1 MIVWRV
7 IRVLALLLV
16 VAGCSGGVAT
26 DGRAG
31 TRALQPAVS
40 APGAPERPVPEPVAV
55 QVGPGDRKQIALT
68 FDADMTPEM
77 RERLDSGVVRTWYN
91 EEVIDVLRN
100 TGTPATLF
108 LTGLWA
114 QTYPDVAR
122 SLADDPRFEIANHSL
137 EHKAFRPCYT
147 LPVLREDEK
156 QEAVI
161 GSERVIEQIT
171 GVRPYYFRFPGGSVE
186 CATPDDIALVAAA
199 GEQAVD
205 WTAAGNAFQPDP
217 RRSSTRSEGT
227 SGRARSSLSNARLGR
242 DEACAGHRRSNCH
255 THPTARGRGVRVRHP
270 WPASPAVNLPAPL
283 RPHRACGGC
292 WPAGVPAA
300 ARVPLRGPVGD
311 GAFQAGL
318 GSAVLFN
325 PERQADPAAIALG
338 LAVLLL
344 PYSLVDP
351 FAGALLD
358 RWDRRH
364 VLVVANL
371 LRAALIAA
379 VAARWAPGWPVPR
392 STSGRCWSP
401 GSAGSSSSASPPP
414 SRGWC
419 TRSTW

>member
-1 MIVWRV
+1 VNQSAELEGAIMIVWRV

-31 TRALQPAVS
+31 RRALQPAVS

-205 WTAAGNAFQPDP
+205 WTAAGDALQPDP
-217 RRSSTRSEGT
+217 QAVVDSVMKDIRPGAIVALHMHGSDETR
-227 SGRARSSLSNARLGR
+227 NAPAT
-242 DEACAGHRRSNCH
+242 DEAIAMLIPQLEAEGYEFV
-255 THPTARGRGVRVRHP
+255 T
-270 WPASPAVNLPAPL
+270 
-283 RPHRACGGC
+283 
-292 WPAGVPAA
+292 
-300 ARVPLRGPVGD
+300 
-311 GAFQAGL
+311 L
-318 GSAVLFN
+318 G
-325 PERQADPAAIALG
+325 Q
-338 LAVLLL
+338 
-344 PYSLVDP
+344 
-351 FAGALLD
+351 
-358 RWDRRH
+358 
-364 VLVVANL
+364 
-371 LRAALIAA
+371 LIQQ
-379 VAARWAPGWPVPR
+379 
-392 STSGRCWSP
+392 
-401 GSAGSSSSASPPP
+401 
-414 SRGWC
+414 
-419 TRSTW
+419 